1 MFGFGRKKLWDGT
14 KCLEICNMCLNI
26 GFPWGEGLAFK
37 AFHFHYYLWGLWS
50 VRNKMGIEK
59 KIPNSSNEFFSQ
71 NFHVST
77 EIANYVEG
85 SRCYVLGRQNRKN
98 ENLVEG
104 LL

>member
-1 MFGFGRKKLWDGT
+1 MVPDIYLHCFYCVFGFGRKKLWDGT

-59 KIPNSSNEFFSQ
+59 KFPNSSNEFFHKIFMSAVIV
-71 NFHVST
+71 NS
-77 EIANYVEG
+77 VEG
-85 SRCYVLGRQNRKN
+85 SGC
-98 ENLVEG
+98 
-104 LL
+104 